1 MFFYETLQIIGAE
14 IIGAEIIGAELKGGI
29 KMKSTELNFIKN
41 MANDRIKEKQE
52 ELKRLKLRLELYKEM
67 NKDTEWI
74 KERIKSVEQYIKIA
88 MA

>member
-1 MFFYETLQIIGAE
+1 
-14 IIGAEIIGAELKGGI
+14 
-29 KMKSTELNFIKN
+29 MKSRELHFIKN

-52 ELKRLKLRLELYKEM
+52 ELKRLKLRLELYEEM

-88 MA
+88 TA